1 MNYVVGEEIVLRDKQ
16 VNVNQGPQPLNA
28 ANVKRKTRSQYF
40 EQGFKYTLYNIR
52 PLPTGEFEYTFQ
64 RNDNELITHT
74 FPSIKAAENV
84 IANAKG
90 EGIPSHDGYYNNL

>member
-1 MNYVVGEEIVLRDKQ
+1 MNYVVGEEIVLADKQ
-16 VNVNQGPQPLNA
+16 ASSGQGPQPLNA
-28 ANVKRKTRSQYF
+28 ANIKRKARSQYF

-64 RNDNELITHT
+64 RSDKQLIHHT

-90 EGIPSHDGYYNNL
+90 ESAPSHDGYYNNL